1 MRIAMVSEHASPL
14 APLGGPDAGGQNVH
28 VAELSTALASAGH
41 QVVVHTRRT
50 DPAQRRRV
58 AWRPGATVQHDLC
71 GPPAPLAKDDI
82 FPHLDQ
88 FADQLR
94 RSWRVDPPDVVHTH
108 FWMSAIAALRAAEDL
123 PAAVR
128 PPIAHTFHALGVV
141 KRRHQGVADTSPP
154 RRVALEREIAT
165 RVDRVVATCSDEVF
179 ELVRQGVPRR
189 RITVVPSGVDT
200 SALRPDI
207 PALAEP
213 PRTARHRLVVLGRL
227 VPRKGTDDAIRAV
240 AALPDTELL
249 VAGGPSPAGLAADP
263 DARRLRELADQL
275 GVGERVHLL
284 GGVDRDTVPTLLTSA
299 DAVVCVPWY
308 EPFGIVPLEA
318 MACGV
323 PVVASAVGGL
333 TDTVVNGVTGLHV
346 PARDPRRLAEVLR
359 TLLADPGP
367 RASLGVA
374 GRKRAVARY
383 SWPRIAAD
391 TARVYQR
398 LRSGPAAES
407 RATTMAGA
415 R

>member
-1 MRIAMVSEHASPL
+1 
-14 APLGGPDAGGQNVH
+14 
-28 VAELSTALASAGH
+28 
-41 QVVVHTRRT
+41 
-50 DPAQRRRV
+50 
-58 AWRPGATVQHDLC
+58 
-71 GPPAPLAKDDI
+71 
-82 FPHLDQ
+82 
-88 FADQLR
+88 
-94 RSWRVDPPDVVHTH
+94 
-108 FWMSAIAALRAAEDL
+108 
-123 PAAVR
+123 
-128 PPIAHTFHALGVV
+128 
-141 KRRHQGVADTSPP
+141 
-154 RRVALEREIAT
+154 
-165 RVDRVVATCSDEVF
+165 
-179 ELVRQGVPRR
+179 
-189 RITVVPSGVDT
+189 
-200 SALRPDI
+200 
-207 PALAEP
+207 
-213 PRTARHRLVVLGRL
+213 
-227 VPRKGTDDAIRAV
+227 
-240 AALPDTELL
+240 
-249 VAGGPSPAGLAADP
+249 
-263 DARRLRELADQL
+263 
-275 GVGERVHLL
+275 
-284 GGVDRDTVPTLLTSA
+284 
-299 DAVVCVPWY
+299 VVCVPWY